1 MKVRIPNQGGGS
13 QKQMLQQ
20 FQQLQEN
27 MQKKQEELESR
38 EYEVTSGG
46 GMVKVV
52 IGGTKQIK
60 TIHIAPEAVDPED
73 IEMLEDLL
81 TAAVNEAIAKVEQT
95 AEEEMGSL
103 TAGMNLPNIPGLGL

>member
-1 MKVRIPNQGGGS
+1 MKVRIPNQGGS

-27 MQKKQEELESR
+27 MQKKQEELEAR

-46 GMVKVV
+46 GMVTVT
-52 IGGTKQIK
+52 IAGTKEVKKIK
-60 TIHIAPEAVDPED
+60 IAPEAVDPED
-73 IEMLEDLL
+73 VEMLEDLL
-81 TAAVNEAIAKVEQT
+81 TAAVNEAIAKVETT
-95 AEEEMGSL
+95 AETEMGSL